1 MRQVASTPSSGGPS
15 SSAAELR
22 PALPATVDTTPLF
35 TAVFVLFVASIAFS
49 LLGFVLLSFAP
60 RIIAWAGPLLP
71 WFMRVPTW
79 IYMLGLPVL
88 AALMHLPDLG
98 WRRTLMFAVFA
109 SGVGLTAELL
119 GTRAGVPFGAYR
131 YTSFL
136 DPKLFGDVP
145 VLIPLSWFGVSII
158 SYDLA
163 GRLGL
168 GRVGRI
174 AAAALF
180 LTLWDVALDP
190 AMSRGFPV
198 WRWEVDGPYYGMP
211 LVNWAGWLVTGV
223 VISAGYAALG
233 FDRFARPSRW
243 AEPVW
248 IINGI
253 FPVGVCAIQ
262 GLGVAALVGALAI
275 TLPVLAIR
283 RRQPVA
289 VPAPL

>member
-1 MRQVASTPSSGGPS
+1 MFP
-15 SSAAELR
+15 AAVE
-22 PALPATVDTTPLF
+22 TTPLF
-35 TAVFVLFVASIAFS
+35 TAVIVLFVASIAFS
-49 LLGFVLLSFAP
+49 LLGFVLLGFAP

-88 AALMHLPDLG
+88 AALMYMPELG
-98 WRRTLMFAVFA
+98 WRRTLLFVVFA

-136 DPKLFGDVP
+136 DPKLFGEVP

-168 GRVGRI
+168 GRIGRI
-174 AAAALF
+174 GAAALI